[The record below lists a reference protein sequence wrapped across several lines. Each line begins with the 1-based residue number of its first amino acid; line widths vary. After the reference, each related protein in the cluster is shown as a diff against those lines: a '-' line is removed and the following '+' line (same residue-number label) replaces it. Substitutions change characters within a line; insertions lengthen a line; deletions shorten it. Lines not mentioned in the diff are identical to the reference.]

1 MLTVQGRASN
11 DFLLYYE
18 GDVREVPLEVMDLR
32 IARYG

>member
-11 DFLLYYE
+11 DFLLCY
-18 GDVREVPLEVMDLR
+18 GDVREGPLEVMALR